1 MSTESLKQK
10 TTKGIFWS
18 SVERFSNQG
27 VSFIFSI
34 LLARLLAP
42 SDFGIVAMIGI
53 FFAVAQ
59 SFVDSGFSNALVR
72 KTDRR
77 EEDLSICFYFNILV
91 GFVFYILL
99 FLCSPFIADFYDQ
112 PILSPIVKISGLNI
126 LINSLCIVQQG

>member
-1 MSTESLKQK
+1 MVTDSLKQK
-10 TTKGIFWS
+10 TTKGLFWS

-34 LLARLLAP
+34 ILARILAP

-72 KTDRR
+72 KTDRSGR
-77 EEDLSICFYFNILV
+77 RFIN
-91 GFVFYILL
+91 L
-99 FLCSPFIADFYDQ
+99 FLF
-112 PILSPIVKISGLNI
+112 
-126 LINSLCIVQQG
+126 